1 MTRCYMYENIL
12 VHTQNQDSSAESS
25 VSEIFSKEI
34 VQTASHDSSERS
46 TLIVENKRNVL
57 PQKKQDGR
65 QISG

>member
-1 MTRCYMYENIL
+1 MYENIL

-25 VSEIFSKEI
+25 VSEIFSKEN
-34 VQTASHDSSERS
+34 VQTASDDSSERS